1 MLWLIFL
8 LMEEEKQEEKK
19 QFLEIDRTQTLEQ
32 RVFRLESNQM
42 AMFKTEGE
50 MMDRLKNAHHRID
63 ETNRDVGQ
71 VRVELKAL
79 GTKLDNLGHNLAE
92 KDKRDKGYRKW
103 TIIIGIL
110 AFAAFVG
117 MFFQDS
123 DTRKIIGEIAVKVGA
138 GAVSVI

>member
-1 MLWLIFL
+1 VLWLIFL
-8 LMEEEKQEEKK
+8 LMEEEQK
-19 QFLEIDRTQTLEQ
+19 QFVEIDRTQTLEQ
-32 RVFRLESNQM
+32 RVFRLETNQM

-63 ETNRDVGQ
+63 ETNQDVGR

-92 KDKRDKGYRKW
+92 KDKQDKKYRKW

-138 GAVSVI
+138 GAASVI

>member
-8 LMEEEKQEEKK
+8 LMEEEQK
-19 QFLEIDRTQTLEQ
+19 QFVEIDRTQTLEQ
-32 RVFRLESNQM
+32 RVFRLETNQM

-63 ETNRDVGQ
+63 ETNQDVGR

-92 KDKRDKGYRKW
+92 KDKQDKKYRKW

-138 GAVSVI
+138 GAASVI